1 MKLAVALLVVLWATP
16 SAAQS
21 SAADRTV
28 VEACLA
34 EKAKASEQERC
45 IGVIAD
51 ACLEKGDDP
60 STHGMADCSR
70 REHAVWDERLNRIYK
85 KLMREL
91 DNPTRVRL
99 REMQRAWIA
108 FEEKKCGF
116 HYVAEPGSASIPMI
130 AYCSM
135 TETGRQALFLERL
148 FGPED
153 Q

>member
-1 MKLAVALLVVLWATP
+1 MKFALVLLVVLWATP
-16 SAAQS
+16 SAGQS
-21 SAADRTV
+21 SAADRAA
-28 VEACLA
+28 VETCLT
-34 EKAKASEQERC
+34 EKAKTQEQEGC

-70 REHAVWDERLNRIYK
+70 REHAVWDERLNRSYRK
-85 KLMREL
+85 FMREA
-91 DNPTRVRL
+91 DNATRTKL

-108 FEEKKCGF
+108 FEEKKCAF
-116 HYVAEPGSASIPMI
+116 HYVAEPGSASIPMT

-135 TETGRQALFLERL
+135 TETGRQALFLERV
-148 FGPED
+148 FGLDE

>member
-1 MKLAVALLVVLWATP
+1 MKLGPAVVALLWAAAA
-16 SAAQS
+16 AAQP
-21 SAADRTV
+21 APADRKV
-28 VEACLA
+28 VETCLT
-34 EKAKASEQERC
+34 EKSKTHDQEKC

-70 REHAVWDERLNRIYK
+70 REHAVWDDRLNRLYR
-85 KLMREL
+85 KLMTEA
-91 DNPTRVRL
+91 DNATRVKL

-135 TETGRQALFLERL
+135 TETGRQALFLERV
-148 FGPED
+148 FGVEE

>member
-1 MKLAVALLVVLWATP
+1 MKPALACLFVLLATP
-16 SAAQS
+16 AAAQS
-21 SAADRTV
+21 TPVDRSA
-28 VEACLA
+28 VETCLD
-34 EKAKASEQERC
+34 ERAKTGDQERC
-45 IGVIAD
+45 IGAVAD
-51 ACLEKGDDP
+51 TCLEKGDDL

-70 REHAVWDERLNRIYK
+70 REHAVWDERLNRIYR

-91 DNPTRVRL
+91 DNSTRIRL

-108 FEEKKCGF
+108 FEEKKCTL
-116 HYVAEPGSASIPMI
+116 HHVAEPGSASIPMM

-135 TETGRQALFLERL
+135 TETGRQALFLERV